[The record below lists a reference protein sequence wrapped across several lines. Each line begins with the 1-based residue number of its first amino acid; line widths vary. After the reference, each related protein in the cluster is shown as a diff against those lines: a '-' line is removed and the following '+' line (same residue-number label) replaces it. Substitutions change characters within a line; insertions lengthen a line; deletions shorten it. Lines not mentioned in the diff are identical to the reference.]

1 MAQKV
6 RNPLFERFRILF
18 AERILLRAA
27 VVFERA
33 HRRNDH
39 NGVRPQV
46 CQTALDIKEL
56 FRAEV
61 GGEARLGDGIV
72 RELSRH
78 ARGEHAVAAVGDIRK
93 RAAVDKHGRTL
104 ERLDKVGAERVAQ
117 QGGHR
122 ALGPEIVR
130 RDGRAVIRISHDD
143 APEARPEIGKALR
156 KTEHRHDLACN
167 GDIEPVLARTSVRPA
182 AKPVHNV
189 PQLPVVHVNAALPCD
204 LLRVDPEGVPL
215 LYVVVEHRREQVVR
229 RADGVKIAGKVEV
242 YILHRDDLGI
252 PAAGRA
258 ALDAEHRSERRLAQR
273 GHGVFSAAPQRVRET
288 DGCRGLALA
297 RGRRRDGRNENEL
310 SVRRGGLFA
319 QQVKGDL
326 RLVFAVRLDAGFVN
340 ARGGGDLE
348 NILQS
353 AFVRDFDIGQS
364 IPSYEYSVIRTEPL
378 YIIPAAFS
386 IIFSGAP
393 LCPVRAG

>member
-1 MAQKV
+1 MAQEIRKA
-6 RNPLFERFRILF
+6 LFKRFEIFR
-18 AERILLRAA
+18 AERVLFHAA

-39 NGVRPQV
+39 DGVRVQL
-46 CQTALDIKEL
+46 CQTALDVKEL
-56 FRAEV
+56 LRAEI

-72 RELSRH
+72 RELLRH
-78 ARGEHAVAAVGDIRK
+78 ARGEHAVAAVRDIRK

-122 ALGPEIVR
+122 ALGLEIVR

-143 APEARPEIGKALR
+143 AAEPRLEIGKALR
-156 KTEHRHDLACN
+156 EAEHRHDLACN
-167 GDIEPVLARTSVRPA
+167 GDIEPVLARASVRPA

-189 PQLPVVHVNAALPCD
+189 PQLPVVHIDAAFPCD
-204 LLRVDPEGVPL
+204 LLRVDPEGVAL

-258 ALDAEHRSERRLAQR
+258 ALDAKYRPERRLAQR
-273 GHGVFSAAPQRVRET
+273 GHGVFPAAPQRVRET
-288 DGCRGLALA
+288 DGGRGLALA

-319 QQVKGDL
+319 QQVKRNF
-326 RLVFAVRLDAGFVN
+326 RLVSAVRLNVCFADARS
-340 ARGGGDLE
+340 RGYLGNIFQRALMRDL
-348 NILQS
+348 
-353 AFVRDFDIGQS
+353 DIGHS
-364 IPSYEYSVIRTEPL
+364 DSSFFPKRTKMYGGSTQVTGLESHISAPT
-378 YIIPAAFS
+378 AFS
-386 IIFSGAP
+386 S
-393 LCPVRAG
+393 